1 MKKKVISLIMSV
13 ALAFSSMHVMNISAE
28 NAKAES
34 NLTEATVTNLN
45 GYEFIDITSNGTTL
59 VALTKTTARAL
70 GRLFYS
76 TDNGVTWQPCQT
88 QPLNSAATISS
99 NINSQQQ
106 LVYWKANNIFVAH
119 GAASTYTSE
128 DGISWVKNENL
139 HWTANTMIDVSGDQ
153 LVFGG
158 QDSANATA
166 DLTANQFANNKYTI
180 PKSSGYYAQ
189 VAVAKPMEDDGNVTM
204 FMCNQYKAYELKYQ
218 PKSSENKWTLLNS
231 NQGTITTKAP
241 YDAIYSEKANQ
252 YLMVDGSEKLYAVT
266 DSQNI
271 SKLTV
276 AVGENVTGV
285 GENDKYIVVGTASGK
300 LYKTE
305 NTKLTSQTAWDKIP
319 TAYEDGAAEA
329 IKNIKFVDDNN
340 FVALCSSKAYTGEVV
355 KSIVEPTDEPKV
367 TPTVNPTDKPEV
379 TPTVNPTDKPE
390 VTPTVNP
397 TDKPEV
403 TPTVNPTDKPEV
415 TPTVNPTDKP
425 EATPTIIPTTSP
437 TIEPTEEPNKE
448 VLPEGYSF
456 IDIASNGNNLVAMAK
471 DAGKT
476 KALLCYSK
484 DGGKTWQANED
495 QPLKEKAAISKSQ
508 ENSQQQLVYW
518 KAKNIFVAHGQAS
531 TYTST
536 DGVTWTANAALHW
549 TTDTV
554 LTTSGNQLAFGG
566 HDAANATADLE
577 NWQFANNKFA
587 IPKSSGYVV
596 QVAVAKPADSEGNI
610 AMFIC
615 DKDKA
620 YDLSFKAA
628 SPKYTWAKK
637 ENNAGTITENSP
649 YDALYSENADQ
660 YFMVDGSKNLYAV
673 TDSKNIAKITVA
685 DDEKIVGVGA
695 SDKYIVVG
703 TESGKLYKTDNE
715 AVTAKTKW
723 EEISIAAEDKI
734 SEPLRNIEFT
744 DEDTFV
750 ALGNTKCYN
759 GKVVNSTPTDNPTKP
774 TTTPTDNPT
783 KPTTEP
789 TDNPTKPTTEP
800 TDNPTKPTTEP
811 TENPTKPTTEP
822 TENPTK
828 PTTEPTENPTKP
840 TTEPTEEPKPNPSGY
855 SIRYENGKAVVNAPI
870 GKYAVI
876 FAAYDHDGKLVSVA
890 VKQDAE
896 ITKAN
901 QSVFPN
907 KFTTAGATTGKVMLW
922 DNLNNMVPRAVA
934 SIPFN

>member
-34 NLTEATVTNLN
+34 NLTEATVTNLD

-59 VALTKTTARAL
+59 VALTKNTARAL

-76 TDNGVTWQPCQT
+76 TDNGVTWQPCQN

-99 NINSQQQ
+99 NKNSQQQ

-128 DGISWVKNENL
+128 DGISWVENKNL
-139 HWTANTMIDVSGDQ
+139 HWTTNTMIDVSGDQ

-166 DLTANQFANNKYTI
+166 DLTAKQFANNKYTI
-180 PKSSGYYAQ
+180 PSSSGFYAL
-189 VAVAKPMEDDGNVTM
+189 VAVAKPADDGGNISM
-204 FMCNQYKAYELKYQ
+204 FICNQYKSYDLSFQTTSPKYT
-218 PKSSENKWTLLNS
+218 WTMQNN
-231 NQGTITTKAP
+231 NQGSITTKEP
-241 YDAIYSEKANQ
+241 YDAIYSEKADQ

-266 DSQNI
+266 DSKNI

-276 AVGENVTGV
+276 ADGENVTGV
-285 GENDKYIVVGTASGK
+285 GENDKYIVVGTESGK

-305 NTKLTSQTAWDKIP
+305 NTTLTSETAWDEIP

-355 KSIVEPTDEPKV
+355 KSIVEPTVTPTIEPTATPTANPTEVPTATPTAKPTDEPKA

-403 TPTVNPTDKPEV
+403 TPTIVPT
-415 TPTVNPTDKP
+415 
-425 EATPTIIPTTSP
+425 ATP

-448 VLPEGYSF
+448 LLPEGYSF
-456 IDIASNGNNLVAMAK
+456 VDIASNGNTLVAMAK
-471 DAGKT
+471 DESRAI
-476 KALLCYSK
+476 AQLCYSQ
-484 DGGKTWQANED
+484 DGGKTWKASEN
-495 QPLKEKAAISKSQ
+495 QPLAEKATISSNK
-508 ENSQQQLVYW
+508 NSQQQLVYW
-518 KAKNIFVAHGQAS
+518 KANNIFVAHGAAS

-536 DGVTWTANAALHW
+536 DGVTWTENTALHW
-549 TTDTV
+549 TTNTM

-566 HDAANATADLE
+566 QDSANATADLKTK
-577 NWQFANNKFA
+577 QFANNKYV
-587 IPKSSGYVV
+587 IPKSSGYYA
-596 QVAVAKPADSEGNI
+596 QVAVAKPADSEGNV

-615 DKDKA
+615 DKYKA
-620 YDLSFKAA
+620 YDLSFQAT
-628 SPKYTWAKK
+628 SPKYTWTLNN
-637 ENNAGTITENSP
+637 NNAGTMTENAP
-649 YDALYSENADQ
+649 YDALYSEKADQ
-660 YFMVDGSKNLYAV
+660 YFMVDGSEKLYAV

-685 DDEKIVGVGA
+685 DGEKIVGVGA

-703 TESGKLYKTDNE
+703 TESGKLYKTDNV
-715 AVTAKTKW
+715 AVTAETKW

-744 DEDTFV
+744 DENTFV
-750 ALGNTKCYN
+750 ALGNTKWYN

-783 KPTTEP
+783 KPTTTP
-789 TDNPTKPTTEP
+789 TDNPTKPTTTP

-811 TENPTKPTTEP
+811 TENPAKPTTA
-822 TENPTK
+822 
-828 PTTEPTENPTKP
+828 
-840 TTEPTEEPKPNPSGY
+840 PTEEPTPDPSGY

-876 FAAYDHDGKLVSVA
+876 FAAYDSDGKLVSVA

-901 QSVFPN
+901 QSVYPN

-922 DNLNNMVPRAVA
+922 DNLNNMVPRAAA

>member
-34 NLTEATVTNLN
+34 NLTEATVTNLD

-59 VALTKTTARAL
+59 VALTKNTARAL

-76 TDNGVTWQPCQT
+76 TDNGVTWQPCQN

-99 NINSQQQ
+99 NKNSQQQ

-128 DGISWVKNENL
+128 DGISWVENKNL
-139 HWTANTMIDVSGDQ
+139 HWTTNTMIDVSGDQ

-166 DLTANQFANNKYTI
+166 DLTAKQFANNKYTI
-180 PKSSGYYAQ
+180 PSSSGFYAL
-189 VAVAKPMEDDGNVTM
+189 VAVAKPADDGGNISM
-204 FMCNQYKAYELKYQ
+204 FICNQYKSYDLSFQTTSPKYT
-218 PKSSENKWTLLNS
+218 WTMQNN
-231 NQGTITTKAP
+231 NQGSITTKEP
-241 YDAIYSEKANQ
+241 YDAIYSEKADQ

-266 DSQNI
+266 DSKNI

-276 AVGENVTGV
+276 ADGENVTGV
-285 GENDKYIVVGTASGK
+285 GENDKYIVVGTESGK

-305 NTKLTSQTAWDKIP
+305 NTTLTSETAWDEIP

-355 KSIVEPTDEPKV
+355 KSIVEPTVTPTIEPTATPTANPTEVPTATPTAKPTDEPKA

-415 TPTVNPTDKP
+415 TPTIVPT
-425 EATPTIIPTTSP
+425 ATP

-448 VLPEGYSF
+448 LLPEGYSF
-456 IDIASNGNNLVAMAK
+456 VDIASNGNTLVAMAK
-471 DAGKT
+471 DESRAI
-476 KALLCYSK
+476 AQLCYSQ
-484 DGGKTWQANED
+484 DGGKTWKASEN
-495 QPLKEKAAISKSQ
+495 QPLAEKATISSNK
-508 ENSQQQLVYW
+508 NSQQQLVYW
-518 KAKNIFVAHGQAS
+518 KANNIFVAHGAAS

-536 DGVTWTANAALHW
+536 DGVTWTENTALHW
-549 TTDTV
+549 TTNTM

-566 HDAANATADLE
+566 QDSANATADLKTK
-577 NWQFANNKFA
+577 QFANNKYV
-587 IPKSSGYVV
+587 IPKSSGYYA
-596 QVAVAKPADSEGNI
+596 QVAVAKPADSEGNV

-615 DKDKA
+615 DKYKA
-620 YDLSFKAA
+620 YDLSFQAT
-628 SPKYTWAKK
+628 SPKYTWTLNN
-637 ENNAGTITENSP
+637 NNAGTMTENAP
-649 YDALYSENADQ
+649 YDALYSEKADQ
-660 YFMVDGSKNLYAV
+660 YFMVDGSEKLYAV

-685 DDEKIVGVGA
+685 DGEKIVGVGA

-703 TESGKLYKTDNE
+703 TESGKLYKTDNV
-715 AVTAKTKW
+715 AVTAETKW

-744 DEDTFV
+744 DENTFV
-750 ALGNTKCYN
+750 ALGNTKWYN

-783 KPTTEP
+783 KPTTTP
-789 TDNPTKPTTEP
+789 TDNPTKPTTTP

-811 TENPTKPTTEP
+811 TENPAKPTTA
-822 TENPTK
+822 
-828 PTTEPTENPTKP
+828 
-840 TTEPTEEPKPNPSGY
+840 PTEEPTPDPSGY
-855 SIRYENGKAVVNAPI
+855 SIRYENGKAVVNAPS

-876 FAAYDHDGKLVSVA
+876 FAAYDSDGKLVSVA

-901 QSVFPN
+901 QSVYPN

-922 DNLNNMVPRAVA
+922 DNLNNMVPRAAA

>member
-34 NLTEATVTNLN
+34 NLTEATVTNLS

-59 VALTKTTARAL
+59 VALTKNTARAL

-76 TDNGVTWQPCQT
+76 TDNGVTWQPCQN

-99 NINSQQQ
+99 NKNSQQQ

-128 DGISWVKNENL
+128 DGISWVENKNL
-139 HWTANTMIDVSGDQ
+139 HWTTNTMIDVSGDQ

-166 DLTANQFANNKYTI
+166 DLTAKQFANNKYTI
-180 PKSSGYYAQ
+180 PSSSGFYAL
-189 VAVAKPMEDDGNVTM
+189 VAVAKPADDGGNISM
-204 FMCNQYKAYELKYQ
+204 FICNQYKSYDLSFQTTSPKYT
-218 PKSSENKWTLLNS
+218 WTMQNN
-231 NQGTITTKAP
+231 NQGSITTKEP
-241 YDAIYSEKANQ
+241 YDAIYSEKADQ
-252 YLMVDGSEKLYAVT
+252 YLIVDGSEKLYAVT
-266 DSQNI
+266 DSKNI

-276 AVGENVTGV
+276 ADGENVTGV
-285 GENDKYIVVGTASGK
+285 GENDKYIVVGTESGK

-305 NTKLTSQTAWDKIP
+305 NTTLTSETAWDEIP

-355 KSIVEPTDEPKV
+355 KSIVEPTVTPTIEPTATPTANPTEV
-367 TPTVNPTDKPEV
+367 PTATPTVNPTDKPEV

-425 EATPTIIPTTSP
+425 EVTPTIVPTATP

-448 VLPEGYSF
+448 LLPEGYSF
-456 IDIASNGNNLVAMAK
+456 VDIASNGNTLVAMAK
-471 DAGKT
+471 DESRAI
-476 KALLCYSK
+476 AQLCYSQ
-484 DGGKTWQANED
+484 DGGKTWKASEN
-495 QPLKEKAAISKSQ
+495 QPLAEKATISSNKI
-508 ENSQQQLVYW
+508 SQQQLVYW
-518 KAKNIFVAHGQAS
+518 KANNIFVAHGAAS

-536 DGVTWTANAALHW
+536 DGVTWTENTALHW
-549 TTDTV
+549 TTNTM

-566 HDAANATADLE
+566 QDSANATADLKTK
-577 NWQFANNKFA
+577 QFANNKYV
-587 IPKSSGYVV
+587 IPKSSGYYA
-596 QVAVAKPADSEGNI
+596 QVAVAKPADSEGNV

-615 DKDKA
+615 DKYKA
-620 YDLSFKAA
+620 YDLSFQAT
-628 SPKYTWAKK
+628 SPKYTWTLNN
-637 ENNAGTITENSP
+637 NNAGTMTEKAP
-649 YDALYSENADQ
+649 YDALYSEKADQ
-660 YFMVDGSKNLYAV
+660 YFMVDGSEKLYAV

-685 DDEKIVGVGA
+685 DGEKIVGVGA

-703 TESGKLYKTDNE
+703 TESGKLYKTDNV
-715 AVTAKTKW
+715 AVTAETKW

-744 DEDTFV
+744 DENTFV
-750 ALGNTKCYN
+750 ALGNTKWYN
-759 GKVVNSTPTDNPTKP
+759 GKVVNSTPTDNPIKP
-774 TTTPTDNPT
+774 TVSPTTAPTENPVKPTVAPTDDPT
-783 KPTTEP
+783 KPTAT
-789 TDNPTKPTTEP
+789 PTTA
-800 TDNPTKPTTEP
+800 
-811 TENPTKPTTEP
+811 
-822 TENPTK
+822 
-828 PTTEPTENPTKP
+828 
-840 TTEPTEEPKPNPSGY
+840 PTEEPTPDPSGY

-876 FAAYDHDGKLVSVA
+876 FAAYDSDGKLVSVA

-901 QSVFPN
+901 QSVYPN

-922 DNLNNMVPRAVA
+922 DNLNNMVPRAAA

>member
-34 NLTEATVTNLN
+34 NLTEATVTNLD

-59 VALTKTTARAL
+59 VALTKNTARAL

-76 TDNGVTWQPCQT
+76 TDNGVTWQPCQN

-99 NINSQQQ
+99 NKNSQQQ

-128 DGISWVKNENL
+128 DGISWVENKNL
-139 HWTANTMIDVSGDQ
+139 HWTTNTMIDVSGDQ

-166 DLTANQFANNKYTI
+166 DLTAKQFANNKYTI
-180 PKSSGYYAQ
+180 PSSSGFYAL
-189 VAVAKPMEDDGNVTM
+189 VAVAKPADDGGNISM
-204 FMCNQYKAYELKYQ
+204 FICNQYKSYDLSFQTTSPKYT
-218 PKSSENKWTLLNS
+218 WTMQNN
-231 NQGTITTKAP
+231 NQGSITTKEP
-241 YDAIYSEKANQ
+241 YDAIYSEKADQ

-266 DSQNI
+266 DSKNI

-276 AVGENVTGV
+276 ADGENVTGV
-285 GENDKYIVVGTASGK
+285 GENDKYIVVGTESGK

-305 NTKLTSQTAWDKIP
+305 NTTLTSETAWDEIP

-355 KSIVEPTDEPKV
+355 KSIVEPTVTPTIEPTATPTANPTEVPTATPTAKPTDEPKA

-415 TPTVNPTDKP
+415 TPTIVPT
-425 EATPTIIPTTSP
+425 ATP

-448 VLPEGYSF
+448 LLPEGYSF
-456 IDIASNGNNLVAMAK
+456 VDIASNGNTLVAMAK
-471 DAGKT
+471 DESRAI
-476 KALLCYSK
+476 AQLCYSQ
-484 DGGKTWQANED
+484 DGGKTWKASEN
-495 QPLKEKAAISKSQ
+495 QPLAEKATISSNK
-508 ENSQQQLVYW
+508 NSQQQLVYW
-518 KAKNIFVAHGQAS
+518 KANNIFVAHGAAS

-536 DGVTWTANAALHW
+536 DGVTWTENTALHW
-549 TTDTV
+549 TTNTM

-566 HDAANATADLE
+566 QDSANATADLKTK
-577 NWQFANNKFA
+577 QFANNKYV
-587 IPKSSGYVV
+587 IPKSSGYYA
-596 QVAVAKPADSEGNI
+596 QVAVAKPADSEGNV

-615 DKDKA
+615 DKYKA
-620 YDLSFKAA
+620 YDLSFQAT
-628 SPKYTWAKK
+628 SPKYTWTLNN
-637 ENNAGTITENSP
+637 NNAGTMTENAP
-649 YDALYSENADQ
+649 YDALYSEKADQ
-660 YFMVDGSKNLYAV
+660 YFMVDGSEKLYAV

-685 DDEKIVGVGA
+685 DGEKIVGVGA

-703 TESGKLYKTDNE
+703 TESGKLYKTDNV
-715 AVTAKTKW
+715 AVTAETKW

-744 DEDTFV
+744 DENTFV
-750 ALGNTKCYN
+750 ALGNTKWYN

-783 KPTTEP
+783 KPTTTP
-789 TDNPTKPTTEP
+789 TDNPTKPTTTP

-811 TENPTKPTTEP
+811 TENPAKPTTA
-822 TENPTK
+822 
-828 PTTEPTENPTKP
+828 
-840 TTEPTEEPKPNPSGY
+840 PTEEPTPDPSGY

-876 FAAYDHDGKLVSVA
+876 FAAYDSDGKLVSVA

-901 QSVFPN
+901 QSVYPN

-922 DNLNNMVPRAVA
+922 DNLNNMVPRAAA